1 MALLARHADTF
12 RDFKRSDRVV
22 SVDKPA
28 GVTGDE
34 PDEIGLPADARLFEE
49 AAEMRFDRRIG
60 DPEISCNLPHAP
72 NIDDRAEHA
81 KLGRRELVG
90 LADHL

>member
-34 PDEIGLPADARLFEE
+34 LDEIGLPADARLFEE
-49 AAEMRFDRRIG
+49 AAEMCFDCCIG
-60 DPEISCNLPHAP
+60 DPEIPGNLAHTTD
-72 NIDDRAEHA
+72 IDDRAKHTE
-81 KLGRRELVG
+81 LGRREFVG